1 MNLTATFSN
10 GFKDVYKGA
19 RPVKA
24 AWMVT
29 EIETGKVVASGHS
42 LTRENADK
50 TARGSIPLAQ
60 QLPSG
65 WSYLKNTISMYQ
77 YAKKRGYSSPS
88 EMAADYKKQNAE
100 RAKLYR
106 VEVVNL

>member
-1 MNLTATFSN
+1 MKTAIFSN
-10 GFKDVYKGA
+10 GFKDTYKGA
-19 RPVKA
+19 RDVRA

-29 EIETGKVVASGHS
+29 EIETGRIVASGHS
-42 LTRENADK
+42 LSRTNADK

-65 WSYLKNTISMYQ
+65 WSYLKNTIPMYR
-77 YAKKRGYSSPS
+77 YAKDKGYSSPA

-100 RAKLYR
+100 RAKGYR
-106 VEVVNL
+106 VEVVDL